1 MMTEAGEREKF
12 IIYKSTN
19 QSTNQVYIGSTTYSL
34 QQRRLDHQ
42 ERANR
47 TEEGKF
53 YEAISTYGSNNFSWE
68 TIDTTENTDE
78 LALKEQY
85 YIAEYDS
92 YNSGYNSDCGGG
104 FKKTVFQYCKE
115 TEKQTARFESLE
127 EAAKS
132 VNTSRSNISSAC
144 LGSSKSAKGFSWSYK
159 DLDSFKTD
167 DKRLKYVKQLDVD
180 EVIIKEYKSIAEA
193 SRQTG
198 ISKSCIAKAVRG
210 ERQYA
215 GGFLWIK

>member
-1 MMTEAGEREKF
+1 MKVIERRNKM
-12 IIYKSTN
+12 IIYKATN
-19 QSTNQVYIGSTTYSL
+19 EDTNQVYVGSTTYSL

-92 YNSGYNSDCGGG
+92 
-104 FKKTVFQYCKE
+104 
-115 TEKQTARFESLE
+115 
-127 EAAKS
+127 
-132 VNTSRSNISSAC
+132 
-144 LGSSKSAKGFSWSYK
+144 
-159 DLDSFKTD
+159 
-167 DKRLKYVKQLDVD
+167 
-180 EVIIKEYKSIAEA
+180 
-193 SRQTG
+193 
-198 ISKSCIAKAVRG
+198 
-210 ERQYA
+210 
-215 GGFLWIK
+215 

>member
-92 YNSGYNSDCGGG
+92 YNSG

-198 ISKSCIAKAVRG
+198 ISKSCIAKTVRG

>member
-1 MMTEAGEREKF
+1 
-12 IIYKSTN
+12 
-19 QSTNQVYIGSTTYSL
+19 
-34 QQRRLDHQ
+34 
-42 ERANR
+42 
-47 TEEGKF
+47 

-115 TEKQTARFESLE
+115 TGKQTARFESLE

-132 VNTSRSNISSAC
+132 VNTSRSNISSA
-144 LGSSKSAKGFSWSYK
+144 
-159 DLDSFKTD
+159 
-167 DKRLKYVKQLDVD
+167 
-180 EVIIKEYKSIAEA
+180 
-193 SRQTG
+193 
-198 ISKSCIAKAVRG
+198 
-210 ERQYA
+210 
-215 GGFLWIK
+215 